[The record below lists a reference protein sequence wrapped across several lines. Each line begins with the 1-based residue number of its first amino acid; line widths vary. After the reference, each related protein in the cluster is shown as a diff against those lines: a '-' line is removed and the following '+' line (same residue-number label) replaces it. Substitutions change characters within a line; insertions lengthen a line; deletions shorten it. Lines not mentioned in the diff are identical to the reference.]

1 MGSAGPGTRER
12 SNGAFTGKVSGAS
25 FIGMKKWLYL
35 VMGLFASPAG
45 AMAEEPCV
53 AAGQWLEP
61 ETGRRPADDD
71 LIRRMAGRSVVL
83 LGEVHDN
90 AEHHRWQ
97 LHTISALHGRNP
109 NMVLGFEAFPRS
121 VQAHLDRWTRG
132 DMDEKAFL
140 KATRWSQVWR
150 FEPALYMPLFHF
162 ARLHRIPMVALNV
175 DRALIERVRKD
186 GWQAVPDDAREG
198 VSDPAPP
205 SEAYLDYLAL
215 AYADHEPAKGEAPD
229 RDDPKFKRF
238 VAVQLTWDRAM
249 AERLAGVRLGG
260 GKPLVVGVVGRGHLV
275 YGYGIP
281 HQLADLGIPEA
292 AVLLPWDK
300 DLECADLAK
309 GVPVADAVFG
319 LGGDT
324 PAAPRPRLGVM
335 IDGLRIQRVVEG
347 SVAQSAGLAAEDRIL
362 EAAGRPL
369 ANAGDLIAIIRRQAP
384 GTWLPIKV
392 RRGAEILDMV
402 AKFPP

>member
-1 MGSAGPGTRER
+1 
-12 SNGAFTGKVSGAS
+12 
-25 FIGMKKWLYL
+25 MKLWPYL
-35 VMGLFASPAG
+35 VMGLITAPAG
-45 AMAEEPCV
+45 AMAGAPCV
-53 AAGQWLEP
+53 VAGQWLEP
-61 ETGRRPADDD
+61 ETGRTPADAD

-83 LGEVHDN
+83 LGEVHNN

-132 DMDEKAFL
+132 ELDEKSFL
-140 KATRWSQVWR
+140 KATRWDQVWR

-162 ARLHRIPMVALNV
+162 ARIHRIPMVALNV
-175 DRALIERVRKD
+175 DQPLIERVRND
-186 GWQAVPDDAREG
+186 GWRAVPDGARQG

-205 SEAYLDYLAL
+205 SETYLDYLAR
-215 AYADHEPAKGEAPD
+215 AYANHPSAKGKKPD

-249 AERLAGVRLGG
+249 AERLAGVRKGG
-260 GKPLVVGVVGRGHLV
+260 GKPLVVGVVGRGHLM
-275 YGYGIP
+275 YGYGIS
-281 HQLADLGIPEA
+281 HQLADLGLPEA

-309 GVPVADAVFG
+309 GIPVADAVFG

-324 PAAPRPRLGVM
+324 PTAQRPRLGVM
-335 IDGLRIQRVVEG
+335 IDGLRIQRVLEG
-347 SVAQSAGLAAEDRIL
+347 SVAESVGLAADDRIL

-369 ANAGDLIAIIRRQAP
+369 ANAGELIAIVRRQAP

-392 RRGAEILDMV
+392 RRGTETLDIV